1 MAHGN
6 LRVDGRELNRRTRIA
21 AAGAVNLWLD
31 QVLADSQLIVPL
43 DEGPLS
49 ESAGV
54 DYATAD
60 DPRGRIVYRKVY
72 AARQHEELTWKHLPG
87 RQAKYLETPFK
98 SRLPE
103 LQPLV
108 QRSISAA
115 IRVST

>member
-1 MAHGN
+1 MSGH
-6 LRVDGRELNRRTRIA
+6 LRVDGRELRRRTAIA
-21 AAGAVNLWLD
+21 AAGAVNIWLD

-54 DYATAD
+54 EPATPD
-60 DPRGRIVYRKVY
+60 DPRGRVVYRKIY

-98 SRLPE
+98 ARIPE
-103 LQPLV
+103 LQPLAD
-108 QRSISAA
+108 RSIRAA